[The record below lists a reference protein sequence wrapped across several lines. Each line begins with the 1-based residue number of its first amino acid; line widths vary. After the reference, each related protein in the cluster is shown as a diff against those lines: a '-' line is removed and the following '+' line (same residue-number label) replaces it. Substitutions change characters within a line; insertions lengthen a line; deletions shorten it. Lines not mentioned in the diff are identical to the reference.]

1 MLKPLITSGLLCCVV
16 TLSVH
21 AAETADEAVA
31 VVNEQNVTEH
41 DWKKYKEAVF
51 ARARQG
57 QGQMQSEA
65 DMMQGLID
73 RELLIQAAKAE
84 GIDQTAEFKRELN
97 TAMGSLLASQI
108 LDDYLAKNP
117 VSEEEIQ
124 AKYDELV
131 KTTTMPQEYRV
142 SHILSAT
149 EEDAKAVLTE
159 LQQKGD
165 FAELAKTKSIDAGSA
180 EKGGDLGWVEANA
193 VVPEFATAMQNQKVG
208 ELSETPI
215 KSQFGWHI
223 VRVDEV
229 RTMSPPALAG
239 VKNHIQQMVSN
250 ERMQKYVELLREK
263 ATIQIVKPVAEP
275 AVEKPVTQEESAA
288 Q

>member
-229 RTMSPPALAG
+229 RTMSPPALA
-239 VKNHIQQMVSN
+239 V
-250 ERMQKYVELLREK
+250 
-263 ATIQIVKPVAEP
+263 
-275 AVEKPVTQEESAA
+275 
-288 Q
+288 